1 MLYLTLPFLQKINTD
16 SLQRLF
22 FYPLIIVSILYCQCS
37 SVVFAEPLFIDA
49 TESAGITFE
58 HTDGRSGLRLFNEFL
73 GSGGGFFDYD
83 GDGDLDIYLVNGTIQ
98 NDHQSA
104 KQKES
109 TPHNVLYRNNG
120 DSTFTDVTK
129 IAGVDSTEYGT
140 GAAVGDYDNDGDID
154 LYVTNFGEDQLYLN
168 NGDGTFTDVTKKAK
182 VGNQKW
188 GTSAAFAD
196 VDNDGFL
203 DIYIANYADYHPKK
217 DIKCEERGVHVYCG
231 PHAYPAVH
239 DTFFKNR
246 GDGTFTDV
254 SELYRPSDL
263 MPMHG
268 LGVTF
273 GDYDGDGD
281 IDLYVANDQD
291 PNFLFQNDA
300 KKSFLEIAL
309 ISGVCYN
316 DMGKE
321 EAGMGTDFG
330 DYNNDAQLDLT
341 VSNYQTETNTVY
353 QNHDKDF
360 FVDNTIASGI
370 AEVTHGYLGWGIKFF
385 DYDNDGYQD
394 IFVANGHL
402 MDNIAMLEK
411 HVSYP
416 QRNLLFRN
424 LGDGTYANVI
434 SDTDG
439 LSLKKVS
446 RGAAFGDYD
455 NDGDIDILVTNCNQR
470 PDLLENVVGNRNNW
484 IQIHVVGKKSNRSG
498 IGTKIKIVT
507 GNISQFREVQSGGSY
522 LSFHDLRT
530 HFGVGKAEQIDLLEI
545 QWTSGQID
553 KSVNLTVNQRV
564 LAVEGEKI
572 VKIDELTSK

>member
-1 MLYLTLPFLQKINTD
+1 M
-16 SLQRLF
+16 
-22 FYPLIIVSILYCQCS
+22 
-37 SVVFAEPLFIDA
+37 FADPIFIDA
-49 TESAGITFE
+49 TESAGIIFE

-83 GDGDLDIYLVNGTIQ
+83 GDGDLDIYLVNGAIQ
-98 NDHQSA
+98 ING
-104 KQKES
+104 QKEK

-120 DSTFTDVTK
+120 DGTFADVTK
-129 IAGVDSTEYGT
+129 TARVGSSAYGT
-140 GAAVGDYDNDGDID
+140 GATVGDYDNDGDLD
-154 LYVTNFGEDQLYLN
+154 LYVTNFGEDQLYQN
-168 NGDGTFTDVTKKAK
+168 NGDGTFSDVTQNAQ

-196 VDNDGFL
+196 VDNDGYL
-203 DIYIANYADYHPKK
+203 DLYIANYAKYNTKE
-217 DIKCEERGVHVYCG
+217 DIKCDERGVHVYCG

-239 DTFFKNR
+239 DTLFKNN

-254 SELYRPSDL
+254 SESYRPADL
-263 MPMHG
+263 IPMHG

-273 GDYDGDGD
+273 GDYDNDSD

-291 PNFLFQNDA
+291 PNFLFQNDG
-300 KKSFLEIAL
+300 KGKFLEIAL

-330 DYNNDAQLDLT
+330 DYNNDGQLDLT
-341 VSNYQTETNTVY
+341 VSNYQTETNTLY
-353 QNHDKDF
+353 HNHDKDF
-360 FVDNTIASGI
+360 FIDNTITSGI

-402 MDNIAMLEK
+402 MDNITLLEK

-416 QRNLLFRN
+416 QQNLLFRN

-434 SDTDG
+434 SKADG

-455 NDGDIDILVTNCNQR
+455 NDGDLDILVTNCNQP
-470 PDLLENVVGNRNNW
+470 PDLLMNVVGNRNNW
-484 IQIHVVGKKSNRSG
+484 IQIRVVGRKSNRSG
-498 IGTKIKIVT
+498 IGTKIKVVT
-507 GNISQFREVQSGGSY
+507 SNQTQYREIQSGGSY
-522 LSFHDLRT
+522 LSFHDLRA

-545 QWTSGQID
+545 RWTSGQID
-553 KSVNLTVNQRV
+553 RTERLPVNQRF
-564 LAVEGEKI
+564 LAEEGKKI
-572 VKIDELTSK
+572 VTMDSLNTK